1 VGDRDAAR
9 IDLVLPRARDYN
21 GVGRQIEVAFARPGL
36 GGDEAIETI
45 LDASA
50 DLLGITGSCWHLTD
64 PSSGLPIASA
74 MLGDPA
80 GSFEESLI
88 YEFRRPDLNRFD
100 ELRTR
105 RLPVAAISVETAGEL
120 HASARFREMI
130 EPCGPADELRVAFVD
145 AFGLW
150 AALAIFTD
158 RRMTTADLKFVSD
171 LLPRATVALRAAAA
185 ARALE
190 VVCPLPDPGD
200 HGGPSVVI
208 LDREDR
214 IVATDAD
221 ARRRLSVVPDTRRV
235 DVPGLISFVAAQARW
250 GADGRSSTA
259 RMRGDDGRWLLVNA
273 SRLDSRD
280 AGDVAVVIQPAPA
293 GSVLDG
299 ALRAIGLS
307 ARERE
312 VTSLVLQGH
321 SAKAIAS
328 ELVISPWTVQDHLKA
343 IYEKTGVRNR
353 SELVGLVP
361 AGA

>member
-1 VGDRDAAR
+1 MG
-9 IDLVLPRARDYN
+9 LVLPRARDYKR
-21 GVGRQIEVAFARPGL
+21 VVRQIEVAFAGEALGGEPL

-50 DLLGITGSCWHLTD
+50 DLFGITGSCWHLTD

-80 GSFEESLI
+80 GSLEQSLV

-100 ELRTR
+100 DLRAR
-105 RLPVAAISVETAGEL
+105 RRPVAAISAETRGEL

-130 EPCGPADELRVAFVD
+130 EPSGSADELRVAFVD

-150 AALAIFTD
+150 AALVIFTD
-158 RRMTTADLKFVSD
+158 RRMTEADLGFVSD
-171 LLPRATVALRAAAA
+171 LLPGATAALRAAAA

-190 VVCPLPDPGD
+190 AVSPVPDPGD
-200 HGGPSVVI
+200 HSGPAVVI

-214 IVATDAD
+214 IVAA
-221 ARRRLSVVPDTRRV
+221 
-235 DVPGLISFVAAQARW
+235 
-250 GADGRSSTA
+250 
-259 RMRGDDGRWLLVNA
+259 DDGRWLLVNA
-273 SRLDSRD
+273 SLLDSRD

-299 ALRAIGLS
+299 ALRALGLS

-312 VTSLVLQGH
+312 VTSLVFQGR

-343 IYEKTGVRNR
+343 IYEKTGVRSR
-353 SELVGLVP
+353 SQLVGLVP
-361 AGA
+361 GAASVR

>member
-1 VGDRDAAR
+1 MG
-9 IDLVLPRARDYN
+9 LVPPRARDYER
-21 GVGRQIEVAFARPGL
+21 VGRQIEAAFARPAL
-36 GGDEAIETI
+36 GGDAVIQMI

-50 DLLGITGSCWHLTD
+50 DLLGVSGSCWHLTD

-80 GSFEESLI
+80 GSLEQSLI

-100 ELRTR
+100 ELRAR
-105 RLPVAAISVETAGEL
+105 RLPVAAISAETRGEL

-130 EPCGPADELRVAFVD
+130 EPSGAADELRVAFVD

-150 AALAIFTD
+150 AALVIFTD
-158 RRMTTADLKFVSD
+158 RRVTDADLKFVSD
-171 LLPRATVALRAAAA
+171 LLPGATVALRAAAA

-190 VVCPLPDPGD
+190 VVSPVPDPAD
-200 HGGPSVVI
+200 HGGGPAVVF

-214 IVATDAD
+214 IVAADAA
-221 ARRRLSVVPDTRRV
+221 ARRRLSAVPDPRSV
-235 DVPGLISFVAAQARW
+235 EVPGLISFVAAQARW

-259 RMRGDDGRWLLVNA
+259 RMRADDGGWLLVNA
-273 SRLDSRD
+273 SLLDSQA

-299 ALRAIGLS
+299 ALRALGLS

-312 VTSLVLQGH
+312 VTSLVLRGH
-321 SAKAIAS
+321 PAKAIAS

-343 IYEKTGVRNR
+343 IYEKTRVRNR
-353 SELVGLVP
+353 SELAGLVP
-361 AGA
+361 GAAAVR

>member
-1 VGDRDAAR
+1 MR
-9 IDLVLPRARDYN
+9 LVLPRARDYN
-21 GVGRQIEVAFARPGL
+21 RVGRQIEIALARPAL
-36 GGDEAIETI
+36 SGDEAIETI
-45 LDASA
+45 VDASA

-64 PSSGLPIASA
+64 PSSGLPIANA

-80 GSFEESLI
+80 GSFEESLT
-88 YEFRRPDLNRFD
+88 YEFRRPDLSRFD

-105 RLPVAAISVETAGEL
+105 RTPVAAISAETGGQL

-130 EPCGPADELRVAFVD
+130 EPWGPADELRVAFVD
-145 AFGLW
+145 TFGMW

-158 RRMTTADLKFVSD
+158 RRMTPPDLEFVSD
-171 LLPRATVALRAAAA
+171 LLPEATATLRAAAA

-190 VVCPLPDPGD
+190 VVSPTPDTGD
-200 HGGPSVVI
+200 HGGPSVLI

-214 IVATDAD
+214 IIAADAA
-221 ARRRLSVVPDTRRV
+221 ARRRLSAVPDPRRV
-235 DVPGLISFVAAQARW
+235 DIPGLISFVAAQARW

-259 RMRGDDGRWLLVNA
+259 RMRAGDGRWLLVNA
-273 SRLDSRD
+273 SQLDSRD

-299 ALRAIGLS
+299 ALRALGLS

-312 VTSLVLQGH
+312 VASLVLQGH
-321 SAKAIAS
+321 PAKAIAS

-343 IYEKTGVRNR
+343 VYEKTGVRNR
-353 SELVGLVP
+353 SELARLVP
-361 AGA
+361 GDTSPV